1 MEINEVLMKRGMFL
15 TFWLRTKNDYY
26 NVKSELT
33 ETAVFKKEIK
43 TEFVRNQDELISG
56 RFSKSGSSGRDIIIL
71 CLSQGPGQGI
81 GWGQGRLRTSTF
93 EKGCSM
99 TWTARTLTCG
109 SLLKI
114 IFLGILQFMAPYKWL
129 DIGSLPNL

>member
-56 RFSKSGSSGRDIIIL
+56 KFSKECCYIIL
-71 CLSQGPGQGI
+71 ARYWLTSKLVRAKQYGPYYMDRIMWSNFGP
-81 GWGQGRLRTSTF
+81 S
-93 EKGCSM
+93 
-99 TWTARTLTCG
+99 
-109 SLLKI
+109 
-114 IFLGILQFMAPYKWL
+114 
-129 DIGSLPNL
+129 